1 MLYQL
6 NLCVFNICSG
16 NTESAIE
23 KGHIYATA
31 DFNRSTLVYSPKE
44 KRYDFISVNVRDEDD
59 NLIEHLAQV
68 LAFFE
73 YSDTDAKEE
82 NKMYMPDYYACVAW
96 LVDEEWV
103 NENVQNKEDCT
114 IPRGKQRA
122 PSLFRRYQYQQERPN
137 RVYIYSIDIID
148 CMAIVRH
155 EYVIPDFYRSVNMP
169 ASKYQRFTH
178 VPRRFADRSG
188 WLVSTSEFEQH
199 GISVSDVDKFLV
211 ESSTA
216 HGAFMFKQHTESD
229 FRAAISKGGSSSNAD
244 MRSIRRKTQPDEEL
258 LFETNFEYSD
268 SDGDAAEDF

>member
-1 MLYQL
+1 ML
-6 NLCVFNICSG
+6 G

-31 DFNRSTLVYSPKE
+31 DFNRSTLVHCARE
-44 KRYDFISVNVRDEDD
+44 KRYDFISVNVSDKDD
-59 NLIEHLAQV
+59 NMVEHLAQV

-73 YSDTDAKEE
+73 YSDANEKVS
-82 NKMYMPDYYACVAW
+82 DYYACVAW

-114 IPRGKQRA
+114 IPRGKQCA
-122 PSLFRRYQYQQERPN
+122 PSLFRRYQYQQEKPN
-137 RVYIYSIDIID
+137 RVFIYSINIID

-155 EYVIPDFYRSVNMP
+155 EYVIPDFYRSANMP

-199 GISVSDVDKFLV
+199 GISVNDVDKFLV
-211 ESSTA
+211 ESSTP

-229 FRAAISKGGSSSNAD
+229 FRAAVSRGEQSVGIRSS
-244 MRSIRRKTQPDEEL
+244 RKTQPDEEL
-258 LFETNFEYSD
+258 CLFETNFEYSD
-268 SDGDAAEDF
+268 SSDDNAEDC